1 MLLSKEV
8 KELINLTISKLES
21 ENPTQIAINEAV
33 DYLKRAI
40 EQIKEKKEYKVW
52 LFNALYDINY
62 VENEFPNVLTRT
74 NKGN

>member
-21 ENPTQIAINEAV
+21 ESPTQIAINEAV

-62 VENEFPNVLTRT
+62 VEYVLEQQ
-74 NKGN
+74 KA